1 MSTSPDSP
9 PREGEI
15 TKLAVQKNNPDR
27 VSVFVDGTFAFG
39 VHQDLVLKYRLHA
52 GRTLTAEAW
61 ETIVGDDRVEKAKAR
76 ALDYLAHKPR
86 TEAEVRRKLRRKD
99 YATPIVDSVI
109 ARLHE
114 LNYLD
119 DARYAEQYVERR
131 FASKGY
137 GPVRIRQEL
146 YKRGLDRSLAET
158 AVDDFFTDDR
168 ALDAAREKA
177 EKRWP
182 RIAREDDP
190 RKRRDKLYRYLKRR
204 GYTYDTIRVVIDE
217 IEAQY
222 EEEAQA
228 K

>member
-1 MSTSPDSP
+1 MEEPLDP
-9 PREGEI
+9 PPQGGEI
-15 TKLAVQKNNPDR
+15 TKLEVQKNNSDR
-27 VSVFVDGTFAFG
+27 VSVFIGGEFAFG
-39 VHQDLVLKYRLHA
+39 VHQDLVLKHRLHA
-52 GRTLTAEAW
+52 GRTLTPDEQQA
-61 ETIVGDDRVEKAKAR
+61 IVEDDRVAKAKAR

-86 TEAEVRRKLRRKD
+86 TETEVRRKLRENA
-99 YATPIVDSVI
+99 YTEPVI
-109 ARLHE
+109 ASVVERLHE
-114 LNYLD
+114 LRYLD

-146 YKRGLDRSLAET
+146 RKRGIDRHLAEA
-158 AVDDFFTDDR
+158 AVDDFFADQRT
-168 ALDAAREKA
+168 LPTAREKA

-217 IEAQY
+217 MEAQY
-222 EEEAQA
+222 E
-228 K
+228 